1 MVRPAL
7 LVVDVQRDFCP
18 GGALAVDGGDEV
30 VPGINKLI
38 GAFER
43 RGLPIFFT
51 RDWHPPNHISFRQRG
66 GPWPP
71 HCVQGTTGAEFH
83 PSLRIPTSAVVVS
96 KGDDPEKEAYS
107 GFEGSDLGARL
118 QNLGI
123 DEVFIAGLTTD
134 YCVKQSSL
142 DARRLGLRVNV
153 LADCTK
159 AVDVGPGDGKRALS
173 AMEKAGVQL
182 TDSNA
187 VLRLLAGTQTIESS
201 S

>member
-1 MVRPAL
+1 
-7 LVVDVQRDFCP
+7 
-18 GGALAVDGGDEV
+18 
-30 VPGINKLI
+30 
-38 GAFER
+38 
-43 RGLPIFFT
+43 
-51 RDWHPPNHISFRQRG
+51 
-66 GPWPP
+66 
-71 HCVQGTTGAEFH
+71 
-83 PSLRIPTSAVVVS
+83 VVVS